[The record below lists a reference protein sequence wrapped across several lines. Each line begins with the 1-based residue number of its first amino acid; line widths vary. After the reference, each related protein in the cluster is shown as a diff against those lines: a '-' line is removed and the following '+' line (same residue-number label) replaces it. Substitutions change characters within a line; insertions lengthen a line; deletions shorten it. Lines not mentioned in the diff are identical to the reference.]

1 MSIRITKKLGK
12 EYILLYRKCEVRVTN
27 FDKID
32 KVVKKITKNRRRY
45 ENVGEKLNIPWYF
58 IAAIHNMESSQ
69 SFERHLHNGDPLTAR
84 TVQIPANRPPR
95 GKPPFTWE
103 ESAIDALKHKRLD
116 KVFNWS
122 LSRLLY
128 EMEKYNGWG
137 YRMYHPYVLS
147 PYLWGCS
154 NHYTAGKY
162 VSDGRWSDVKKS
174 KQCGGAV
181 IIRRLEEMGT
191 IAPLDYSADK
201 PMFYYSTKAV
211 PNADKLQKFLN
222 KFGGVALRVDSW
234 PGRKTSNAVKSLFD
248 FYLNGDP
255 QMEI

>member
-1 MSIRITKKLGK
+1 MSIRITKKLKK
-12 EYILLYRKCEVRVTN
+12 EYISLYRKCEVRVTA

-32 KVVKKITKNRRRY
+32 RVVEKIINNQERY
-45 ENVGEKLNIPWYF
+45 EDVGLELNIPWYF

-69 SFERHLHNGDPLTAR
+69 SFERHLHNGDPLAAR
-84 TVQIPANRPPR
+84 TVQIPANRPHR
-95 GKPPFTWE
+95 GTPPFTWE
-103 ESAIDALKHKRLD
+103 ESAIDALKYKRLD

-122 LSRLLY
+122 LARLLY

-154 NHYTAGKY
+154 DYYTAGKY
-162 VSDGRWSDVKKS
+162 VSDGRWSDNKKS

-181 IIRRLEEMGT
+181 IIRRLDEMGI

-201 PMFYYSTKAV
+201 PIFYYSDKV
-211 PNADKLQKFLN
+211 VSNADQLQKFLN
-222 KFGGVALRVDSW
+222 RFGDVALRVDSW
-234 PGRKTSNAVKSLFD
+234 PGKKTSDGVKSLFD
-248 FYLNGDP
+248 FYLKGDP
-255 QMEI
+255 RMER